1 MILILFCY
9 IDLIVYIFLLTLL
22 TLAKHASKFIS
33 LALVLNMLGAC
44 HDGFS
49 FKNAYCKSVHIKP
62 IRAWIYRLF
71 TAKHPKACAR
81 APRLLAAYHRT

>member
-1 MILILFCY
+1 MHLIFFCY

-44 HDGFS
+44 DDGSS
-49 FKNAYCKSVHIKP
+49 FKNAYYKSVPIKP